1 MIYLYQPKGKETQQ
15 MPTEKEMVIIQK
27 ATVYDLLKILKNKDP
42 EKTYTLEELEKLM
55 DAYIE
60 GAEQ

>member
-1 MIYLYQPKGKETQQ
+1 MFAENEVI
-15 MPTEKEMVIIQK
+15 IIQK
-27 ATVYDLLKILKNKDP
+27 ATVYDLLKIIKRNDP
-42 EKTYTLEELEKLM
+42 SRTYTLEELENLM